1 LGDIP
6 ELFALD
12 GRFGI
17 VQVLD
22 SFFCPEDG
30 FSMGS
35 PAAAGGANVLG
46 GISEYQYLS
55 SLPLPIQYEI
65 KARTVLM
72 RWMDDVL
79 QLWSRSISKGSKRA
93 LRTLAAPNFYGGKLD
108 QKSEGRSADTAFGF
122 KLELHG
128 GLVQARSARPYADER
143 AEDEGIQAQW
153 PHVQGGSAYTSR
165 KVKVSSAT
173 GRIFRELDMTNATEA
188 DVIAGVKRVVGEM
201 VCAGFER
208 RILRTAVGKVG
219 TSSWVRLVSVRRFL
233 SESDPMIAEWCARY
247 DQLERRMQ
255 KKDRLLRALEA
266 CCK

>member
-1 LGDIP
+1 
-6 ELFALD
+6 
-12 GRFGI
+12 
-17 VQVLD
+17 VQVGD

-46 GISEYQYLS
+46 GTAEYEFLS

-79 QLWSRSISKGSKRA
+79 QLWARSISKKSNRA

-122 KLELHG
+122 KLKLHG
-128 GLVQARSARPYADER
+128 GLVRARSSRPYADER
-143 AEDEGIQAQW
+143 GEDEGIQAQW
-153 PHVQGGSAYTSR
+153 PHVHGGSAYTSR

-173 GRIFRELDMTNATEA
+173 GRIFRELDMTNGTEA
-188 DVIAGVKRVVGEM
+188 DVVAGVKRVVGEM

-208 RILRTAVGKVG
+208 KSLRTAVGKVEA
-219 TSSWVRLVSVRRFL
+219 SSWVRLVSVRSFL
-233 SESDPMIAEWCARY
+233 GESNLMIADWCGQY
-247 DQLERRMQ
+247 DRLERGPQ
-255 KKDRLLRALEA
+255 KKDRMLRALEA